1 MKLPLARISAA
12 ERFMIL
18 LYGMPIVYN
27 PRTQVYYFN
36 IGVSSGRVDRDL
48 FDANF
53 RPSYGTVAPVTGTNV
68 N

>member
-1 MKLPLARISAA
+1 
-12 ERFMIL
+12 MIL

-36 IGVSSGRVDRDL
+36 IGVMGGTVNRDL

-53 RPSYGTVAPVTGTNV
+53 RPSYGTVAPVTGTNT